1 MPKKTPETK
10 IEAKLDPMV
19 SAAVQADDRTLPIT
33 ENAAEQNAPIKLV
46 NYGDALP
53 TSHFPR
59 PKSRRR

>member
-1 MPKKTPETK
+1 MPKKMPETE

-53 TSHFPR
+53 N
-59 PKSRRR
+59 